1 MTVKTFSINTTDGKR
16 YGLKNAKTGDVLHCA
31 TARFKTER
39 GAVGFAE
46 RMGYVVKQG

>member
-16 YGLKNAKTGDVLHCA
+16 YGLVNASTGDVLHSA

-39 GAVGFAE
+39 GAIRFAE
-46 RMGYVVKQG
+46 RMGYEIKQD